1 MKQFLLCFRAYVS
14 CQRKAHRSSAHI
26 QNGKA
31 TALFLSVEKSRGCPR
46 AFIYFSFFL
55 VAAGLNVSIIRAVA
69 LLSIINQG
77 LVGESQ
83 AKSAHV
89 DFPREWA
96 PLV

>member
-1 MKQFLLCFRAYVS
+1 MKQLLLCFGAYVS

-31 TALFLSVEKSRGCPR
+31 TALFLSVEKPWGRPR
-46 AFIYFSFFL
+46 ASSYFSFFL
-55 VAAGLNVSIIRAVA
+55 VAAGLNVSIVRAVA

-83 AKSAHV
+83 AKSTHV
-89 DFPREWA
+89 DFSRG
-96 PLV
+96 

>member
-1 MKQFLLCFRAYVS
+1 M
-14 CQRKAHRSSAHI
+14 RSSISA
-26 QNGKA
+26 
-31 TALFLSVEKSRGCPR
+31 
-46 AFIYFSFFL
+46 FFL